1 MHPLP
6 EYPRPAMRRDSYEN
20 LNGLW
25 QYAITAS
32 AQRPAGWDGEILV
45 PYAPECRASGV
56 GRTLQ
61 PGQWLHYHRYFAPP
75 AGTGGRVLLHF
86 GAVDYAC
93 AVQVNGHLVGG
104 HRGGYWPF
112 TLDVTAQL
120 NDTGRNSLWVAVQDP
135 TGHGTQARGKQTLKP
150 GGMFYPAQ
158 SGIWQTVWLERVPEN
173 YIQSLTVTPDYDART
188 VTVKAH
194 TSAPGGAANLWA
206 VVRAGGVTIAE
217 DWGSDEAGQDGEV
230 TLHIADEYFFPW
242 SPDTPFLYDLTVG
255 TTQGEEEQ
263 FDTVHSYFALR
274 KWSCAPDAHGVLRF
288 CLNDKPILLNGLLD
302 QGYWPE
308 GLYTPPSDAAVERE
322 LSEVKA
328 LGYNLLRKHAKIEP
342 QRWYYHC
349 DKLGLVVWQDMV
361 NGGSKYNLWFVTYL
375 TNVLQPLMR
384 RLPDKAALWG
394 LLSRGS
400 ESSREEYRREL
411 EDTVQALRCHPCV
424 GCWVPFNEGWG
435 QYDAAGAVQTIRT
448 LDDTRLVDE
457 ASGWYDQGGG
467 DVYSLHNYFYPL
479 RVRPQTRTVALSEY
493 GGIAWPMPGHEPPRK
508 TYGYG
513 TAKSRE
519 ELTARYKKMQLGTVL
534 PQLQKGLS
542 ALVYTQLTDVED
554 EVNGLFTYDRT
565 AIKPDANAVRSV
577 NAALAAEDK
586 PTKPTRF
593 ETDKEKLR
601 QIIRKTLNESFTVE
615 DFARK
620 LLQYGVTV
628 KESRGRFSYLTPDR
642 TKPIT
647 GRKLGDSFD
656 KAAVLAALE
665 QNALRSENTLTSNDG
680 NPLDRTLSSN
690 EGASDKFAPKQSVPQ
705 APSIGRMVDREAKR
719 AEGKGIGYDRWA
731 TMHNLKAWSKTFMY
745 LQEHDLLSPDKLS
758 AAVDA
763 AGAEAREAR
772 SRYDAATAKVT
783 DKKAM
788 LEAMDN
794 YRKTYPVI
802 KEYRAIRKEKDKQ
815 KFYAAH
821 EADFIINDAAKRQ
834 LDKLGARKLLRKRK
848 EVVE

>member
-1 MHPLP
+1 MQAFCDLWTARGRAVTDTPWQ
-6 EYPRPAMRRDSYEN
+6 EYPRPTLRRDSYLN

-25 QYAITAS
+25 DFAAAAEPPAS
-32 AQRPAGWDGEILV
+32 F
-45 PYAPECRASGV
+45 
-56 GRTLQ
+56 GRTIRV
-61 PGQWLHYHRYFAPP
+61 PFPP
-75 AGTGGRVLLHF
+75 ESLLSGIHEVFPEETPLWYRRSFRLPEGFVRGRVLLHF
-86 GAVDYAC
+86 GAVDQI
-93 AVQVNGHLVGG
+93 VEVWVNGAAVGRHTGGYFPFPLDITDCLQDENTLLVRVEDHLSNNVLPYGKQK
-104 HRGGYWPF
+104 HERGGIWYTP
-112 TLDVTAQL
+112 V
-120 NDTGRNSLWVAVQDP
+120 
-135 TGHGTQARGKQTLKP
+135 
-150 GGMFYPAQ
+150 

-173 YIQSLTVTPDYDART
+173 YIQSLTVTPDYDACT

-217 DWGSDEAGQDGEV
+217 DWGSDEAGQDGTV

-255 TTQGEEEQ
+255 TTQGEKEQ

-274 KWSCAPDAHGVLRF
+274 KWSCAPDEKGVLRF

-349 DKLGLVVWQDMV
+349 DRLGLVVWQDMV

-435 QYDAAGAVQTIRT
+435 QYDAAGAVQAIRA

-479 RVRPQTRTVALSEY
+479 RVRPQTRAVALSEY

-577 NAALAAEDK
+577 NAALAAE
-586 PTKPTRF
+586 
-593 ETDKEKLR
+593 
-601 QIIRKTLNESFTVE
+601 
-615 DFARK
+615 FAR
-620 LLQYGVTV
+620 VV
-628 KESRGRFSYLTPDR
+628 K
-642 TKPIT
+642 
-647 GRKLGDSFD
+647 
-656 KAAVLAALE
+656 
-665 QNALRSENTLTSNDG
+665 
-680 NPLDRTLSSN
+680 
-690 EGASDKFAPKQSVPQ
+690 
-705 APSIGRMVDREAKR
+705 
-719 AEGKGIGYDRWA
+719 
-731 TMHNLKAWSKTFMY
+731 
-745 LQEHDLLSPDKLS
+745 
-758 AAVDA
+758 
-763 AGAEAREAR
+763 
-772 SRYDAATAKVT
+772 
-783 DKKAM
+783 
-788 LEAMDN
+788 
-794 YRKTYPVI
+794 
-802 KEYRAIRKEKDKQ
+802 
-815 KFYAAH
+815 
-821 EADFIINDAAKRQ
+821 
-834 LDKLGARKLLRKRK
+834 
-848 EVVE
+848 